1 LLSTTELWQY
11 AAGLNSS
18 KNSSQ
23 AQEIFT
29 SVTDKFKKRFPRK
42 KNGMKQLPK
51 LLFIIVAFIL
61 CTACT
66 AKKEKPKAKPPVPV
80 KVAQVVQKN
89 VPVQVKAIGNIEAY
103 TSVAIKSQV
112 SGQISRLHFS
122 EGSNVEKGALLVSI
136 DPEPFQATLS
146 QYEAALAKD
155 QAQAK
160 YAREQAERY
169 AGLVKEGIVTR
180 DQYEALH
187 SNAESLAASVVADRA
202 AIRNAKIQLSYCS
215 IRSPIAGRT
224 GTVALQPGNLVKS
237 NDLAIVTVNQLTP
250 IYVTFSLPEKRLA
263 EIKRAMAAGQLKIEA
278 VIPNEP
284 GATES
289 GTISFLDNAVNP
301 ATGTIKL
308 KGTFA
313 NTSHK
318 LWPGQF
324 TDVVITLAS
333 RQNALVIPTHAIQT
347 SQQGEFVYVV
357 KQDNTVEMRQI
368 TSAAVEGEETVIEKG
383 LAPGET
389 VVIDGQLRLT
399 PGATVESKEKKPAE
413 KQPVGGTAK

>member
-1 LLSTTELWQY
+1 
-11 AAGLNSS
+11 
-18 KNSSQ
+18 
-23 AQEIFT
+23 
-29 SVTDKFKKRFPRK
+29 
-42 KNGMKQLPK
+42 
-51 LLFIIVAFIL
+51 
-61 CTACT
+61 
-66 AKKEKPKAKPPVPV
+66 
-80 KVAQVVQKN
+80 
-89 VPVQVKAIGNIEAY
+89 
-103 TSVAIKSQV
+103 
-112 SGQISRLHFS
+112 
-122 EGSNVEKGALLVSI
+122 LLVSI

-160 YAREQAERY
+160 YAREQEERY
-169 AGLVKEGIVTR
+169 AGLLKDGIVTR

-187 SNAESLAASVVADRA
+187 SNAESLAAAVIADRA
-202 AIRNAKIQLSYCS
+202 AIRNAKIQLGYCS
-215 IRSPIAGRT
+215 IRSPISGRT
-224 GTVALQPGNLVKS
+224 GTVALQPGNLAKA
-237 NDLAIVTVNQLTP
+237 NDLAIVTINQLTP

-284 GATES
+284 GVTES

-313 NTSHK
+313 NKAHK

-333 RQNALVIPTHAIQT
+333 RNNAVVIPTHAIQT

-357 KQDNTVEMRQI
+357 KGDNKVEMRQVV
-368 TSAAVEGEETVIEKG
+368 SAATAGEETVIEKG
-383 LAPGET
+383 LAAGET
-389 VVIDGQLRLT
+389 VVTDGQLRLT
-399 PGATVESKEKKPAE
+399 PGATVESKEKQ
-413 KQPVGGTAK
+413 QPIKGKKE